1 MHALHKFHLV
11 VLDEIRRVRILW
23 RGLLE
28 KAYLGVVIA
37 LAVVVGLDEIAVL
50 VAAYGAILKRL
61 HLVERDDP
69 ITQMI
74 AKKIIE
80 LGERGVSDPDQL
92 VALAISEMGL

>member
-1 MHALHKFHLV
+1 MGMSIHS
-11 VLDEIRRVRILW
+11 
-23 RGLLE
+23 LLQG
-28 KAYLGVVIA
+28 KPFGP
-37 LAVVVGLDEIAVL
+37 DEIAVL